1 MSVPFYHCCYS
12 FFIWHVVK
20 AFLSFLLIRF
30 SPASCPFW
38 CRRGAASLRLV
49 CCCALVCSYSF
60 VYGAMPQKWWIA
72 VLVSPVIILLFAFVF
87 VFVGS
92 FSAVLPYQKKK
103 RENRIPSF
111 LPCLCKHTSLV
122 HWQFSL
128 FYWCAVAEPRF
139 LNSAALLFP
148 CFERKWLTYA
158 QAHCHNLLLWV
169 FLFLFAII
177 TSVLAFFFFCDARG
191 ALSSDSMQS
200 YGALKLHAR
209 FRFSYILH
217 SMERKR
223 VIMLVK
229 PSLRL
234 FISFFF

>member
-1 MSVPFYHCCYS
+1 M
-12 FFIWHVVK
+12 
-20 AFLSFLLIRF
+20 FLSSLGLFLLF
-30 SPASCPFW
+30 C
-38 CRRGAASLRLV
+38 LT
-49 CCCALVCSYSF
+49 
-60 VYGAMPQKWWIA
+60 
-72 VLVSPVIILLFAFVF
+72 
-87 VFVGS
+87 
-92 FSAVLPYQKKK
+92 KKK

-111 LPCLCKHTSLV
+111 LPCLCKHTSLI
-122 HWQFSL
+122 HWQLSL

-177 TSVLAFFFFCDARG
+177 TSVLAFFFCDARG
-191 ALSSDSMQS
+191 ALSSDSTQS
-200 YGALKLHAR
+200 CGVLKLHAR
-209 FRFSYILH
+209 FWFSYILH

-223 VIMLVK
+223 VIILVK

-234 FISFFF
+234 FVSFFFNLLFYRKKCSSVFSLFFFPTALSTWGSYDTYMKRAFNVVMLVTVVLLVFLLPVLLIFFCAHSRKYIYSELRF

>member
-1 MSVPFYHCCYS
+1 MLLCTCLLLHFCLRCHAAEMVNSCFGFPCYNTPFHVCFRLRWVSFCCS
-12 FFIWHVVK
+12 
-20 AFLSFLLIRF
+20 
-30 SPASCPFW
+30 
-38 CRRGAASLRLV
+38 
-49 CCCALVCSYSF
+49 AL
-60 VYGAMPQKWWIA
+60 PK
-72 VLVSPVIILLFAFVF
+72 
-87 VFVGS
+87 
-92 FSAVLPYQKKK
+92 KKK

-177 TSVLAFFFFCDARG
+177 TSVLAFFFFAT
-191 ALSSDSMQS
+191 LEV
-200 YGALKLHAR
+200 R
-209 FRFSYILH
+209 FLRIACKA
-217 SMERKR
+217 MELWNF
-223 VIMLVK
+223 MLVFDFLTFYTAWK
-229 PSLRL
+229 ESVW
-234 FISFFF
+234 